1 MDANRRGQ
9 DGRANGEEIRTTA
22 TVKEK
27 QKERATHGVDTVA
40 AMVVAA
46 TEGRRKRRKR
56 RHHRSLSS
64 SEEDNEEG
72 ECKRRSPSS
81 GDEGDGDSGGG

>member
-9 DGRANGEEIRTTA
+9 DGRANWEKIRTTA

-27 QKERATHGVDTVA
+27 EKERATHEVDTVA

-46 TEGRRKRRKR
+46 MEGRRKSRRR
-56 RHHRSLSS
+56 RHRRSLSS
-64 SEEDNEEG
+64 SEEDEEEEEG
-72 ECKRRSPSS
+72 E
-81 GDEGDGDSGGG
+81 